1 MLCSRQTSKTAWPL
15 SAARK
20 MRILSSVVYRL
31 PFILDPFSWPQT
43 NTTSGSK
50 KRGHVRRIGAAE
62 FGEFLKRLMQG
73 AKRPIFLVVDCHSI
87 HRSQQVRH
95 LLQRLK
101 GRLRLFYLPPYSP
114 ELNPD
119 ELVWNGSE
127 EPSCRENGA
136 ARTRRIEVCRGLT
149 PAVPAADTRINS
161 LVLSD
166 GHHRVR
172 GRMMSIQLCTP

>member
-119 ELVWNGSE
+119 ELVWNDLK
-127 EPSCRENGA
+127 NQ
-136 ARTRRIEVCRGLT
+136 
-149 PAVPAADTRINS
+149 AV
-161 LVLSD
+161 
-166 GHHRVR
+166 
-172 GRMMSIQLCTP
+172 GRMVLRGPAELKYAVVSHLRFLQRTPELIRSFFQTATTAYAAV

>member
-15 SAARK
+15 STARK

-119 ELVWNGSE
+119 ELVWNDLK
-127 EPSCRENGA
+127 NQ
-136 ARTRRIEVCRGLT
+136 
-149 PAVPAADTRINS
+149 AV
-161 LVLSD
+161 
-166 GHHRVR
+166 
-172 GRMMSIQLCTP
+172 GRMVLRGPAELKYAVVSHLRFLQRTPELIRSFFQTATTAYAAV